1 MGAVMAALPPGPRSR
16 SPLGHG
22 AEFVRDTV
30 GFLRSCARDYGDI
43 VTFRTGPQRTFLL
56 NRPDYIEEVLVTHN
70 HNFIK
75 PFALRRMNRFLG
87 MGLLSSD
94 GETWRRQRRLAQPA
108 FHTQRIAS
116 YADVIVAFAQRRLTG
131 WADGEVRDLHDEMMQ
146 ITYEI
151 VGKTLFDADVGDQ
164 AADVRDALAMT
175 LEHYQRVLGSFW
187 ILLPDGIPTP
197 ANLRLRK
204 ALRRLDSAIYQV
216 IDERQ
221 SGNTDRGDLLSM
233 LLQAKDTDG
242 TGLSRR
248 QLRDEVMTLMFAG
261 HDTTALTLTW
271 CWYLLGQHAD
281 IETRLHDELGRVLCG
296 RAPTVEDVPELKYTA
311 AIVNEV
317 LRLYPPA
324 WGIAREA
331 VTSCVIGGYR
341 IPKGSI
347 VLMSQAV
354 MHRDAR
360 YFDEPDAFRPERWLD
375 GLAKQLP
382 KYAYFPFGGGQR
394 LCIGYAFALMEATLL
409 VGTIAQRYRFTL
421 APDHRVEPHAA
432 LTLRPRYG
440 MRMVLHQRQ
449 EK

>member
-1 MGAVMAALPPGPRSR
+1 
-16 SPLGHG
+16 
-22 AEFVRDTV
+22 
-30 GFLRSCARDYGDI
+30 
-43 VTFRTGPQRTFLL
+43 
-56 NRPDYIEEVLVTHN
+56 
-70 HNFIK
+70 
-75 PFALRRMNRFLG
+75 
-87 MGLLSSD
+87 
-94 GETWRRQRRLAQPA
+94 
-108 FHTQRIAS
+108 
-116 YADVIVAFAQRRLTG
+116 
-131 WADGEVRDLHDEMMQ
+131 
-146 ITYEI
+146 
-151 VGKTLFDADVGDQ
+151 
-164 AADVRDALAMT
+164 
-175 LEHYQRVLGSFW
+175 
-187 ILLPDGIPTP
+187 
-197 ANLRLRK
+197 
-204 ALRRLDSAIYQV
+204 
-216 IDERQ
+216 
-221 SGNTDRGDLLSM
+221 M

-281 IETRLHDELGRVLCG
+281 VETRLHDELGRVLRG